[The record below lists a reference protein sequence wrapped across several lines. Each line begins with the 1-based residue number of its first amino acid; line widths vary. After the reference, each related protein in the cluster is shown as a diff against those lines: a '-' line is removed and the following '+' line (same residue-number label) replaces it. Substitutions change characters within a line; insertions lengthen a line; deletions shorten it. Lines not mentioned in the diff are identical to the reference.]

1 MSLAPGSRLGHYEVV
16 AKLGEGGMGEVWHAT
31 DTRLGRQVALK
42 LLPED
47 FVVDPE
53 RHARFEREARVL
65 ASLSHPNIAVL
76 FGLEHLQAIS
86 GAGEGAGKLPPY
98 TTGPSASDPGHGLRA
113 TGHDM
118 GRATGALHVLVMEL
132 VEGEDLAARVARG
145 PLPVD
150 ESLAIALQVASA
162 LEAAHEKGIVHRDL
176 KPANVAVTPDGTV
189 KVLDFGLA
197 KAWEADAGTS
207 NPSLSPTITSR
218 NTREGVIL
226 GTAAYM
232 SPEQARG
239 KPVDRR
245 TDIWAFG
252 CLLYEML
259 TGARTFAGDTVTDVI
274 AAVVTRDPDW
284 SALPPV
290 LGERTREVLRRCLE
304 KDPKRRFRDIGDVR
318 FELEEGRKPSAAVP
332 STAPPAAAVAVAP
345 ARAARRPLAW
355 LGGAAGVL
363 ALGTAIGWLA
373 APRPADRRV
382 VEFELQ
388 SPAGTAFYLDPER
401 PGAAVVSPDGEAVA
415 FTAEAKGVV
424 QLYVRPLASA
434 AARPVPGTDGAQYP
448 FWSPDSRSL
457 GYFAGGKLRK
467 VQVMGSASPPVT
479 ICDAEEVKGASWG
492 AAGLIVFAP
501 NASSVLMRVPEA
513 GGTPAA
519 TTQFDTTLNEESH
532 RHPRFLPDGRHF
544 LYLARVNGGSNENG
558 VMVGSIDGG
567 PGTLL
572 LRSPAAAQYA
582 DGHLLFLREGTLMAQ
597 PFDASRRR
605 LSGEAVPVA
614 DGVSL
619 VSNATAL
626 AVFSASDDGILLY
639 QSGGTTATRKLV
651 WRDREGRVTGALG
664 DEAVYYDVSLSPLGD
679 QAAVTVAGS
688 SGAGDV
694 WVYDIARA
702 VRTRLTFD
710 PSDEWRVVWSPD
722 SKMLAFASDRAG
734 HYDLYTLAVGGS
746 QPEELLYASDNVK
759 VPCSISPDG
768 RTLLFQEQSRETG
781 WDIFAIPL
789 AGERTPRL
797 LVSAASD
804 QGLASFSPDGR
815 WVAYSSNESG
825 HLEVYVAPF
834 PGPGRKWQVSTRG
847 GYWPTWRADGRE
859 ITYLDTAGTITTVPV
874 ETRGDALSAGMPQPA
889 FLLQPPETNNSRFT
903 VSADGSRFL
912 AIEPVQALV
921 RPPLTVVVSWTARL
935 AK

>member
-16 AKLGEGGMGEVWHAT
+16 GKLGEGGMGEVWRAT
-31 DTRLGRQVALK
+31 DTRLGRAVALK

-47 FVVDPE
+47 FALDPE
-53 RHARFEREARVL
+53 RHARFEREAKVL

-76 FGLEHLQAIS
+76 YGLEHLPAGDERWAMGESSHTRQAPAS
-86 GAGEGAGKLPPY
+86 GIPSPEPRAPSPGVERAG
-98 TTGPSASDPGHGLRA
+98 
-113 TGHDM
+113 
-118 GRATGALHVLVMEL
+118 GALHVLVMEL
-132 VEGEDLAARVARG
+132 VEGEDLARRLASG

-150 ESLAIALQVASA
+150 EALAIALQVASA

-197 KAWEADAGTS
+197 KAWEADAAGS

-218 NTREGVIL
+218 HTREGVIL

-252 CLLYEML
+252 CLVYEML
-259 TGARTFAGDTVTDVI
+259 TGAQTFAGDTVTDVI

-284 SALPPV
+284 DALPAGTPAAARQ
-290 LGERTREVLRRCLE
+290 LLARCLRKDPRTRQ
-304 KDPKRRFRDIGDVR
+304 PDIASVR
-318 FELEEGRKPSAAVP
+318 FELSELAIAHPAE
-332 STAPPAAAVAVAP
+332 APVATAAAASAP
-345 ARAARRPLAW
+345 ARRARPALAW
-355 LGGAAGVL
+355 LGAGAALLVL
-363 ALGTAIGWLA
+363 GATAGWLA
-373 APRPADRRV
+373 APRPADPRV

-388 SPAGTAFYLDPER
+388 SPTGTAFYLDPER

-448 FWSPDSRSL
+448 FWSPDSRSV
-457 GYFAGGKLRK
+457 GYFAAGKLRK

-492 AAGLIVFAP
+492 SAGVIVFAP
-501 NASSVLMRVPEA
+501 NASSVLMRVPDA

-519 TTQFDTTLNEESH
+519 TTQFDKALNEESH

-567 PGTLL
+567 AGTLL

-582 DGHLLFLREGTLMAQ
+582 SGRLLFLREGTLMAQ
-597 PFDASRRR
+597 PFDPSRLR
-605 LSGEAVPVA
+605 LSGEAAPVA

-626 AVFSASDDGILLY
+626 AVFSASDDGVLLY

-651 WRDREGRVTGALG
+651 WRDREGRVTGSLG
-664 DEAVYYDVSLSPLGD
+664 DDAVYYDVSLSPQGD
-679 QAAVTVAGS
+679 QAAVTVAGT

-710 PSDEWRVVWSPD
+710 PRDEWRVVWSPD
-722 SKMLAFASDRAG
+722 GRTLAFASDRAG
-734 HYDLYTLAVGGS
+734 HYDLYTLAVGGA
-746 QPEELLYASDNVK
+746 QPEQLLYASDNVK

-768 RTLLFQEQSRETG
+768 RTLLYQEQSRETG
-781 WDIFAIPL
+781 WDIYAIPL
-789 AGERTPRL
+789 VGEPTPRPFIG
-797 LVSAASD
+797 AASD

-834 PGPGRKWQVSTRG
+834 PGPGRKWQISTRG
-847 GYWPTWRADGRE
+847 GYWPSWRTDGRE
-859 ITYLDTAGTITTVPV
+859 ITYLDTSGTITTVPV

-889 FLLQPPETNNSRFT
+889 FLMQPPETNNSRFT
-903 VSADGSRFL
+903 VSGDGSRFL
-912 AIEPVQALV
+912 AIEPVQALI
-921 RPPLTVVVSWTARL
+921 RPPLTVVVNWTARL